1 MKLEFT
7 YLMEGEGGGAPR
19 KSERCGGTFEQ
30 KRKTWSLIEISQ
42 RF

>member
-7 YLMEGEGGGAPR
+7 YLMEGGGAR